1 MSAHKI
7 TRMLRCLP
15 PLLVV
20 TIFAPQILS
29 QTGIDERAHMLS
41 SVSQLGLPPEETA
54 HLQQALQARD
64 YIAVEGILLPEIE
77 RDPHSIA
84 TAHLLAF
91 TGGVY
96 FLAQDYLHAA
106 VAWKKSQAIAPLEPQ
121 FQFTLA
127 MAYIRMGHSD
137 WAHPVLESLAIQNK
151 QEALYP
157 YWLGRLAYDDHDY
170 REAIQ
175 HFQNAIR
182 LSPDMA
188 RAYDNLGLCYY
199 YQNDNVSAIANYKKA
214 IELDR
219 GSPHPSAW
227 PYLNLAITLQFLNQ
241 LDEAEINL
249 RESLRLNPNLAEAHF
264 HLGIIL
270 DTLDRSDA
278 AIRELHQA
286 ADLDPNYAEPHFA
299 LAKIYHRLG
308 KREEAQKEVETYLH
322 IHSAAAEPRLSVR
335 RSLP

>member
-1 MSAHKI
+1 
-7 TRMLRCLP
+7 
-15 PLLVV
+15 
-20 TIFAPQILS
+20 
-29 QTGIDERAHMLS
+29 MLS
-41 SVSQLGLPPEETA
+41 SVSRLGLPPEKTT
-54 HLQQALQARD
+54 HLQQAIKARD
-64 YIAVEGILLPEIE
+64 YIAAEGILLPEIE

-106 VAWKKSQAIAPLEPQ
+106 IAWKKSQTIAPLEPT

-127 MAYIRMGHSD
+127 MAYIRVGHSD
-137 WAHPVLESLAIQNK
+137 WAHPVLESLASQNK
-151 QEALYP
+151 QEAIYP
-157 YWLGRLAYDDHDY
+157 YWLGRLAYDSHDY
-170 REAIQ
+170 SEAIQ
-175 HFQNAIR
+175 YFQNAIR
-182 LSPDMA
+182 LAPNMA
-188 RAYDNLGLCYY
+188 RAYDSLGLCYY

-241 LDEAEINL
+241 LDAAEINL
-249 RESLRLNPNLAEAHF
+249 RESLRLNPKLAEAHF
-264 HLGIIL
+264 HLGLIL
-270 DTLDRSDA
+270 DTLNRSDA
-278 AIRELHQA
+278 AILELDQA

-322 IHSAAAEPRLSVR
+322 IHANATEPGPSINT
-335 RSLP
+335 SLP